1 MGGVIHACGNMAL
14 NLQCEIL
21 PGDFVQEETTNLVP
35 GADTCKQIP
44 LEYLCQKEKKTRR
57 NVYSH
62 QNLGMWL
69 TEKKKAM
76 AHSEI
81 QALF

>member
-1 MGGVIHACGNMAL
+1 MAF

-44 LEYLCQKEKKTRR
+44 PEYLCQKEKKQREAFT
-57 NVYSH
+57 VI
-62 QNLGMWL
+62 
-69 TEKKKAM
+69 K
-76 AHSEI
+76 I
-81 QALF
+81 